1 MESSPVLSGGV
12 QDWRPKS
19 GHFDAMLRGV
29 GGGAMNSTV
38 WALILFGLAFA
49 SGLLFFHPYLWY
61 PLSLSLFRRQPVMID
76 VTAPLPSA
84 TLVFCAYNEAK
95 SMPEKIDNLRRIQAK
110 LPALKFAC
118 YVDRSTD
125 ATLEILRTEQDFIT
139 VVAAE
144 ERTGKAVGMGVL
156 ARSAGTEVMIF
167 TDANVLVEPEHVT
180 RLLQY
185 FSDPAIGAVAG
196 HLIYTNSNDSEMAT
210 TSSAYWRMEEWVKR
224 RESRSGSTMG
234 ADGSL
239 FASRLALYPEV
250 PSHLL
255 DDFIV
260 SMSVIFAGR
269 RLVSAPEVHAYE
281 RTAVSSHDEFRR
293 KRRIACRAYS
303 SHRHL
308 WPKVARLKPS
318 DLYKYISHR
327 LIRWYTGL
335 LAASTLLFLSASIAI
350 GFGFLQLL
358 IFLLAF
364 AAVMALALTTR
375 IPVLSH
381 LGAAAKLVVANTLGI
396 FDSWAGRTY
405 QTWQPP
411 PSR

>member
-1 MESSPVLSGGV
+1 
-12 QDWRPKS
+12 
-19 GHFDAMLRGV
+19 
-29 GGGAMNSTV
+29 MNSTV
-38 WALILFGLAFA
+38 WASIFSGLAIL

-61 PLSLSLFRRQPVMID
+61 PLSLSLFRRRPVVID
-76 VTAPLPSA
+76 ESAPLPSA

-95 SMPEKIDNLRRIQAK
+95 TMSEKIDNLRQIRAR
-110 LPALKFAC
+110 LPTLKFAC
-118 YVDRSTD
+118 YVDVSTD
-125 ATLEILRTEQDFIT
+125 ETLALLRAEQDLIT
-139 VVAAE
+139 VVAAS

-156 ARSAGTEVMIF
+156 ARSADTEVMIF
-167 TDANVLVEPEHVT
+167 TDANVMVEPDHVR

-185 FSDPAIGAVAG
+185 FSDPAVGAVAG
-196 HLIYTNSNDSEMAT
+196 HLLYTNPTDSEMAA
-210 TSSAYWRMEEWVKR
+210 TSSTYWRVEEWVKR
-224 RESRSGSTMG
+224 RESNCGSTMG

-239 FASRLALYPEV
+239 FASRLALYPAV

-260 SMSVIFAGR
+260 SMSVLFRGR

-281 RTAVSSHDEFRR
+281 RTAVSSRDEFRR

-308 WPKVARLKPS
+308 WPEVIRLAPI

-327 LIRWYTGL
+327 LIRWYSGL
-335 LAASTLLFLSASIAI
+335 LAAAAFLCLSAAI
-350 GFGFLQLL
+350 GIGLGGTPLL
-358 IFLLAF
+358 VFLLLV
-364 AAVMALALTTR
+364 AAVAALSLTTR
-375 IPVLSH
+375 IPGLSH